1 MNARRLLILLA
12 VLGFVFAPLAAALP
26 PGRAA
31 EAAALPSGRTAEAAA
46 GAPQAP
52 TATKPEVKADLT
64 QTVKVDAPAK
74 TAAAPAA
81 KPAALP
87 SGSAGAAPAKK
98 APVKRTEPI
107 IPAFQT
113 PREKT
118 AVIVFY
124 VWLWLSIG
132 VLIYFLRWWVQEADR
147 VFRAKF
153 YEPVESPRKDNPLP
167 PYLGE

>member
-1 MNARRLLILLA
+1 MRKFRFGFLLMTVSLA
-12 VLGFVFAPLAAALP
+12 LAPLAAIAGQAGTP
-26 PGRAA
+26 QTATEKA
-31 EAAALPSGRTAEAAA
+31 QIEAALSSDKAAQPQDTKPAPATA
-46 GAPQAP
+46 P
-52 TATKPEVKADLT
+52 KPEV
-64 QTVKVDAPAK
+64 
-74 TAAAPAA
+74 
-81 KPAALP
+81 
-87 SGSAGAAPAKK
+87 KK

-113 PREKT
+113 PKEKT

-147 VFRAKF
+147 VFRAKY
-153 YEPVESPRKDNPLP
+153 YEPAESPRKDNPLP